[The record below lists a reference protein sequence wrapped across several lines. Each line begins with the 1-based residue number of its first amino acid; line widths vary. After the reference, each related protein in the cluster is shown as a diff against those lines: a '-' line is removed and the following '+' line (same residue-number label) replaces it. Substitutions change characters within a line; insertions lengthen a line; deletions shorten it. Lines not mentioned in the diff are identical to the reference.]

1 MTLSNI
7 VAFVTG
13 GASGLGGATAMR
25 LASKGAKIIVAD
37 MNAELTAK
45 MVAKLGTDN
54 AMPAVIDVTD
64 EASVQGA
71 MNDAVTKFGKINVN
85 VNCAGIGIA
94 VKTLGKK
101 GVHPLDSFKK
111 VLDVNTG
118 GTFNVLRLA
127 SEKMA
132 LNSPDEDGF
141 RGVIINT
148 ASVAGYGSCW
158 WIRCL
163 LFVLVINDPLIYS
176 NLF

>member
-1 MTLSNI
+1 MPLNNI

-25 LASKGAKIIVAD
+25 LVSKGAKVIVAD
-37 MNAELTAK
+37 MNPDLTAK
-45 MVAKLGTDN
+45 MVAQLGDAN
-54 AMPAVIDVTD
+54 AMAAVIDVTC
-64 EASVQGA
+64 EESVQGA
-71 MNDAVTKFGKINVN
+71 MNDAMNKFGKVNVN

-101 GVHPLDSFKK
+101 GVHPLDQFKK

-132 LNSPDEDGF
+132 LNEPDEDGF

-148 ASVAGYGSCW
+148 ASVAGYGK
-158 WIRCL
+158 
-163 LFVLVINDPLIYS
+163 
-176 NLF
+176 

>member
-25 LASKGAKIIVAD
+25 LASKGAKVIVAD
-37 MNAELTAK
+37 MNADLTAK
-45 MVAKLGTDN
+45 MVTQLGADN

-64 EASVQGA
+64 EESVQKA
-71 MNDAVTKFGKINVN
+71 MNDAVAKFGKVNVN

-111 VLDVNTG
+111 VMDVNTG

-127 SEKMA
+127 SEKMS
-132 LNSPDEDGF
+132 LNDPDEDGF

-148 ASVAGYGSCW
+148 ASVAGYGERIDAMMLSC
-158 WIRCL
+158 ITL
-163 LFVLVINDPLIYS
+163 
-176 NLF
+176 